1 MCFRSLSDRRKLFKR
16 KYKMTYI
23 EFFDKDAIEN
33 ICSCFIK
40 PPERVV
46 LVGDNEKLMNRH
58 AKHYREVLL
67 SRGKNVVFDC
77 YTANRSKIQEVVAT
91 LSMIVE
97 KYTDCVFDLT
107 GGDDVFLVATGII
120 LEKYKERNVQM
131 HRVNIRNN
139 TIVDCDLDGETIFA
153 EEEPKITIEESI
165 KVYGGDIVCD
175 DGQEDAT
182 CNWNMDADFIKD
194 INAMWNIC
202 RANTRLWN
210 TQIFVFNTADEMR
223 KQSDALS
230 VKVPLDRLIEAVE
243 RDGGNYVMINGII
256 QRLKKASLIS
266 AVSTENNTFSIKFK
280 NEQVKRCLTVSG
292 RILELKM
299 FLAALE
305 AKEKNGTQTY
315 HDVRTGVN
323 IDWDGEIHVGQDAF
337 DTTNEIDVMMMHG
350 MVPVFV
356 SCKNGSFDNNEL
368 YKLNTVAT
376 RFGGK
381 YAKKVLI
388 ATSLDSSDF
397 SKYIRQRAKDM
408 EIRLIEG
415 YSINGGWKAIT
426 EMSDSE
432 LKKMMRTL
440 WSS

>member
-139 TIVDCDLDGETIFA
+139 TIVDCDLMVRYG
-153 EEEPKITIEESI
+153 ESI
-165 KVYGGDIVCD
+165 
-175 DGQEDAT
+175 
-182 CNWNMDADFIKD
+182 
-194 INAMWNIC
+194 AM
-202 RANTRLWN
+202 T
-210 TQIFVFNTADEMR
+210 
-223 KQSDALS
+223 
-230 VKVPLDRLIEAVE
+230 
-243 RDGGNYVMINGII
+243 
-256 QRLKKASLIS
+256 
-266 AVSTENNTFSIKFK
+266 
-280 NEQVKRCLTVSG
+280 
-292 RILELKM
+292 
-299 FLAALE
+299 
-305 AKEKNGTQTY
+305 
-315 HDVRTGVN
+315 
-323 IDWDGEIHVGQDAF
+323 
-337 DTTNEIDVMMMHG
+337 
-350 MVPVFV
+350 
-356 SCKNGSFDNNEL
+356 
-368 YKLNTVAT
+368 
-376 RFGGK
+376 
-381 YAKKVLI
+381 
-388 ATSLDSSDF
+388 
-397 SKYIRQRAKDM
+397 SKYSSFLKRMPPAGIGAKP
-408 EIRLIEG
+408 IL
-415 YSINGGWKAIT
+415 
-426 EMSDSE
+426 
-432 LKKMMRTL
+432 
-440 WSS
+440 